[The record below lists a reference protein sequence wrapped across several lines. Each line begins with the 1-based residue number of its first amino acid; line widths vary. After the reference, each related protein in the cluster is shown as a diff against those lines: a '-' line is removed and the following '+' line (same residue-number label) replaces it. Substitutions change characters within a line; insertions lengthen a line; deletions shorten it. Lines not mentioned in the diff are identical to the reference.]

1 MRGAM
6 PNAASFH
13 AAAFGMDNRTG
24 GRQMAQAYRDAVNEE
39 TRDAHVAMHEAARAP
54 AARHRARGLLRRI
67 AGGLAITAIALA
79 ASPARADYPD
89 KPVKIVVAFTAGGT
103 TDILT
108 RAIANKLAESLKQSF
123 IIENRPGAG
132 GNIGTEYVVRS
143 DPDGYTL
150 VADSVGPIA
159 VNSSLNKLN
168 YDPLVDLVPVVQ
180 FADVPNVLV
189 VPPDAPV
196 HNVKEF
202 VAYAKANSGKINYS
216 STGIGTSSHLASY
229 MLMQK
234 LGVDSTHIPYK
245 GADALND
252 LLSGRVQ
259 FMFAT
264 IPSVIGQIKAGKLR
278 AIAVSSS
285 RRSASMPDVPTIAES
300 GFPGFEAG
308 SWFGLFA
315 PKGTP
320 QAAIA
325 TLNRA
330 VNDALPSLKDKMT
343 AEGADPV
350 GGTAEAFGAFTR
362 AEQQKWSALVKQMG
376 AKAE

>member
-1 MRGAM
+1 MTTALTTATAAHGRPGKHDAAPGTRLGRDGATRR
-6 PNAASFH
+6 PGNGLKRTLAAL
-13 AAAFGMDNRTG
+13 
-24 GRQMAQAYRDAVNEE
+24 
-39 TRDAHVAMHEAARAP
+39 VALVASATM
-54 AARHRARGLLRRI
+54 
-67 AGGLAITAIALA
+67 
-79 ASPARADYPD
+79 ASPATAAYPD
-89 KPVKIVVAFTAGGT
+89 KPVKVVVAFTAGGT

-123 IIENRPGAG
+123 IVENRPGAG
-132 GNIGTEYVVRS
+132 GNIGTEYVVRA
-143 DPDGYTL
+143 PADGYTL
-150 VADSVGPIA
+150 LADSVGPIA
-159 VNSSLNKLN
+159 VNSSLNKLD
-168 YDPLVDLVPVVQ
+168 YDPLADLVPVVQ

-189 VPPDAPV
+189 VPPEAPV
-196 HNVKEF
+196 HNVAEF
-202 VAYAKANSGKINYS
+202 VSYAKAHSGKLNYS

-229 MLMQK
+229 LLMQK
-234 LGVDSTHIPYK
+234 IGVQATHIPYK

-278 AIAVSSS
+278 AIAVSS
-285 RRSASMPDVPTIAES
+285 RNRSASMPEIPTIAES

-308 SWFGLFA
+308 SWFGMFA

-320 QAAIA
+320 ADIVA

-330 VNDALPSLKDKMT
+330 VNEALPSLKDKMT

-350 GGTAEAFGAFTR
+350 GGTPQAFGEFTR
-362 AEQQKWSALVKQMG
+362 REQQKWSALVKQMG